1 MKAHETDVLIIG
13 AGAAGLMA
21 AGSVKNHTVTVLER
35 NEKSGKKLYITGK
48 GRCNVTNDC
57 SVGDCVAHVVSNP
70 KFLFSALHAFTPTDT
85 RALLSEY
92 GCETKVERGGRVFPV
107 SDKASDVI
115 KALYLRAEQNG
126 ATFCFNTRVQR
137 IEKTEDGFCVRT
149 ETGDYACRTLLLATG
164 GKSYP
169 QTGSEGDGYAFAKA
183 LGHTVTPLRPSL
195 VPLRLKES
203 VSELAGVSLKNVS
216 VTLSDER
223 GKSLS
228 RFGEMLFTH
237 DGVSGPVVLWLSAH
251 FASLTPPVRLS
262 IDLKPAL
269 DAQTLDK
276 RFVREAAENGVK
288 TLKNMLCRLLPKAL
302 VLPVLAQSGVSPNKK
317 GNELTKEERG
327 SLGTAMKNLSF
338 TVLGTHSFDEAVV
351 TSGGVCVKELDP
363 KTMRSKLVKNLY
375 FAGELIDI
383 DAVTGGFNIQL
394 AFSTAQA
401 AAKAISEDA

>member
-13 AGAAGLMA
+13 AGASGLLA

-57 SVGDCVAHVVSNP
+57 SAADCVAHIVTNP
-70 KFLFSALHAFTPTDT
+70 KFLFSALHAFTPADT

-115 KALYLRAEQNG
+115 KALHRRAEENG
-126 ATFCFNTRVQR
+126 ATFCFNARVQSVD
-137 IEKTEDGFCVRT
+137 KTTDGFCVHT
-149 ETGDYACRTLLLATG
+149 ETDDYICRKLLLATG

-169 QTGSEGDGYAFAKA
+169 ATGSEGDGYAFARA

-203 VSELAGVSLKNVS
+203 VSALAGVSLKNICA
-216 VTLSDER
+216 TLSDEK

-237 DGVSGPVVLWLSAH
+237 DGVSGPVILWLSAH
-251 FASLTPPVRLS
+251 YASFTPPLRLS

-269 DAQTLDK
+269 DYETLDK
-276 RFVREAAENGVK
+276 RFVRETAENGVK
-288 TLKNMLCRLLPKAL
+288 TLKNLLCRLLPKAL
-302 VLPVLAQSGVSPNKK
+302 VLPVLTQSGVSPDKK
-317 GNELTKEERG
+317 GNELTKEERVG
-327 SLGTAMKNLSF
+327 LGKAMKNLTF

-351 TSGGVCVKELDP
+351 TSGGVSVKEIDP
-363 KTMRSKLVKNLY
+363 KTMRSKLVENLY
-375 FAGELIDI
+375 FAGELLDI

-401 AAKAISEDA
+401 AARAISEEV